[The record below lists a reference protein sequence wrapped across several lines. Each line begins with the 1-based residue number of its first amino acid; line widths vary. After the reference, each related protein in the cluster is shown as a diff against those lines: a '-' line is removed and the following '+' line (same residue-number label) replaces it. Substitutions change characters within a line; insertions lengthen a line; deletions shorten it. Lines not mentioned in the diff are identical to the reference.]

1 MKKTIRPNTAIRI
14 CLATLIYTTV
24 NFATYAQAPKQ
35 PDTMTQLLDYSRPGN
50 AHAQLEKLAGTWLF
64 QDAKLAFVKGTL
76 VRKVIYNGR
85 FYSVEMTGG
94 KLPLPVADGKMKEDF
109 YQSMQIEG
117 FDNPKKKY
125 ITTSINNH
133 IGSDIQ
139 MQTGTFDAAKQ
150 AFTYDWEDELI
161 PGQAQKNRRILTI
174 IDANHYKEEFYE
186 MHGNDFVKVRELDYT
201 KTAGQ

>member
-76 VRKVIYNGR
+76 ARKVIYNGR

-94 KLPLPVADGKMKEDF
+94 KLPVPVADC
-109 YQSMQIEG
+109 
-117 FDNPKKKY
+117 
-125 ITTSINNH
+125 
-133 IGSDIQ
+133 
-139 MQTGTFDAAKQ
+139 
-150 AFTYDWEDELI
+150 
-161 PGQAQKNRRILTI
+161 ILW
-174 IDANHYKEEFYE
+174 
-186 MHGNDFVKVRELDYT
+186 RC
-201 KTAGQ
+201 